1 MAKIKDKLYSIPFE
15 IYCGLLGLLFL
26 LLIFSVQNVN
36 PLNLNWV
43 LNGGGDNFQHYIGWR
58 FYRDAN
64 WTRYLFFMQNLNYPV
79 GSSVIVTDSNPLF
92 SFLFKLLRDFLPKD
106 FQFNGIW
113 IAACYMLSGYFS
125 GLIGKT
131 LLLSGW
137 QTLLLTGF
145 VLLNP
150 VVIQRVA
157 IHDTLAGHWLI
168 LAGIYLITQKGQRH
182 TSFCWGLLILLT
194 MLIHIYFLP
203 MILFLLGL
211 QPILQFNGSYRNA
224 LVLLLIA
231 GIVIVSGYFLIGYQF
246 VEPSGGSYGDL
257 SMNLN
262 AFINPDGNSSLL
274 MDRPTLPLQYEGFNY
289 FGLGLILLTIS
300 GIALAISSSTKR
312 SFFVALYSLLFLGF
326 AVSNVAVW
334 DQTVLA
340 RVPLPQKLTEILS
353 TFRSS
358 GRFGWPFY
366 YLTLTLSIKMV
377 ADFAKKSNN
386 KTRFAANILLILFF
400 FVQLIDLAPSFAGY
414 SQRFRSAKSELPAL
428 SASAWTEL
436 FNRVSHIA
444 VTDGDAKLTDAF
456 MLLAADQQLTFSG
469 ADDARK
475 IRPVFGGDSIP
486 VEELIQI
493 NALQPD
499 TLYILL
505 NEKATAL
512 AEEKVPDK
520 VFELDGIKIIL
531 VE

>member
-1 MAKIKDKLYSIPFE
+1 MTKIKDKFYSIPFE
-15 IYCGLLGLLFL
+15 IYCGFLGLLFI
-26 LLIFSVQNVN
+26 LLIFSVQNID

-58 FYRDAN
+58 FYRDSN

-92 SFLFKLLRDFLPKD
+92 SFLFKLLGDFLPKT

-125 GLIGKT
+125 GVIGKT
-131 LLLSGW
+131 LQLSRW

-150 VVIQRVA
+150 AVIQRVA

-168 LAGIYLITQKGQRH
+168 LAGICLIIQREQRY
-182 TSFCWGLLILLT
+182 TSFCWGMLILLT

-211 QPILQFNGSYRNA
+211 QLILQFNGSYRNA
-224 LVLLLIA
+224 LALLLIA
-231 GIVIVSGYFLIGYQF
+231 GIVIVCGYFLIGYQF

-262 AFINPDGNSSLL
+262 AFINPDGSSSLL
-274 MDRPTLPLQYEGFNY
+274 MDRPTLPFQYEGFNY
-289 FGLGLILLTIS
+289 FGSGLILLAIL
-300 GIALAISSSTKR
+300 GFALAIPSFSRR
-312 SFFVALYSLLFLGF
+312 SFLVVLYSLLFLGF
-326 AVSNVAVW
+326 AVSNVVVW

-340 RVPLPQKLTEILS
+340 SVPLPAKLTEILS

-366 YLTLTLSIKMV
+366 YLTLVLSIKMV
-377 ADFAKKSNN
+377 ADFAKRSDT
-386 KTRFAANILLILFF
+386 KTRLAANILLILFF
-400 FVQLIDLAPSFAGY
+400 FVQSIDLAPGFAGY
-414 SQRFRSAKSELPAL
+414 SQRFRSAKSEAPAL
-428 SASAWTEL
+428 SISAWTEL
-436 FNRVSHIA
+436 FNRVSHVA
-444 VTDGDAKLTDAF
+444 VTDGDAKITDAF
-456 MLLAADQQLTFSG
+456 MLLAADHKLTFSG

-493 NALQPD
+493 DALQPD

-505 NEKATAL
+505 NEKAIAL
-512 AEEKVPDK
+512 AEEKLPDK
-520 VFELDGIKIIL
+520 ISELDGIKIIL
-531 VE
+531 SE